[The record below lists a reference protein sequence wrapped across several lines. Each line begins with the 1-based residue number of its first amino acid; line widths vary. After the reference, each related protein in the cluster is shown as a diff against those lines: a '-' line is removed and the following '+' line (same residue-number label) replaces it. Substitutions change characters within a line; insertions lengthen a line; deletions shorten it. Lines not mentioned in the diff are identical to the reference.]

1 MVLKKIVHLFFIITG
16 GTIGFLYVPGII
28 KLLNFTEAKWVTSP
42 YLGSVLGIIILFLL
56 SYLLADYI
64 VGFLRWIEDGLIK
77 VPVGDLLFSSLRLI
91 IGLVIA
97 YLITIPLQDLSNR
110 VISQLV
116 PVMLTILLASFGF
129 PVSFRRREE
138 FVNLLKVNP
147 IARD

>member
-77 VPVGDLLFSSLRLI
+77 VPVGVLFFGSLGIIIEFVFDYLFSILFHFLIFNVILYLFSLFI
-91 IGLVIA
+91 I
-97 YLITIPLQDLSNR
+97 
-110 VISQLV
+110 
-116 PVMLTILLASFGF
+116 IL
-129 PVSFRRREE
+129 
-138 FVNLLKVNP
+138 
-147 IARD
+147 